1 MFYFDEING
10 KKILKSDLLE
20 DVRHFFTTRETVI
33 KSNEEEYQTLAAEN
47 KQYICKYL
55 NISLTD
61 FISPLQT
68 HSANI
73 MEAKIGQTDYPETDG
88 LILTNQK
95 QGIFLNFAD
104 CVPIILYD
112 GINNIAAISHAG
124 WRGTAQRIAALTVE
138 KMIKEYNSHA
148 ENILA
153 VIGPAISKCC
163 YNIGIDVMEKLSA
176 AAADKSDLFEK
187 RGGKIFADLKEINR
201 RQLTETGIKK
211 IDVCPYCTV
220 CDNDMFFSY
229 RKGNA
234 ASSRHSAVICL
245 KNKPSVNV

>member
-1 MFYFDEING
+1 MYNSIMFYFDEING

-33 KSNEEEYQTLAAEN
+33 KSNEKDYQTIVAQN
-47 KQYICKYL
+47 KKDICEYL
-55 NISLTD
+55 NITADD
-61 FISPLQT
+61 FISPSQT

-124 WRGTAQRIAALTVE
+124 WRGTAQRIAVLTVE
-138 KMIKEYNSHA
+138 KMINEYNSQA

-163 YNIGIDVMEKLSA
+163 YNIGFDVMEKLSA
-176 AAADKSDLFEK
+176 AAADKSDLFEE
-187 RGGKIFADLKEINR
+187 RGNKIFADLKEINR

-229 RKGNA
+229 RKENA

-245 KNKPSVNV
+245 KQ